1 MNANTLRRPR
11 GNRAALKTSR
21 YDGKD
26 FPSSGLNPSGLFPSP
41 YSAVRASESLTSLP
55 GSGQSPVSDAS
66 MLAPSTVESTQ
77 ENMTDQEQSYR
88 ARMQELHHASSVD
101 ERGRTVAGPESQL
114 SPEYEEILKEMKDI
128 DPENSMAG
136 VWNTDPYGSDP
147 DVTMHY
153 IECYFANDSLYHMF
167 PQRRF
172 LLWVQSCQTKS
183 LEDKM
188 LLYSMLTMG
197 TVFSDRP
204 DRLIAMRRYSR
215 TARYAVERCQ
225 HSLSLQLAQSRI
237 ILSLWFYAVGAL
249 VRSWDS
255 IGAVVRIVCGL
266 RYNMES
272 SGVIVDRSHVCEY
285 GLHPQAL
292 MECRRRTFWVAYLMD
307 VSYLDLWLELIG

>member
-1 MNANTLRRPR
+1 M
-11 GNRAALKTSR
+11 
-21 YDGKD
+21 
-26 FPSSGLNPSGLFPSP
+26 
-41 YSAVRASESLTSLP
+41 RASESSTSLP
-55 GSGQSPVSDAS
+55 GSGQSPVSDGP
-66 MLAPSTVESTQ
+66 MITPSAADSTQ
-77 ENMTDQEQSYR
+77 ESMSDPEKSFGS
-88 ARMQELHHASSVD
+88 RMQGSLLASSAD
-101 ERGRTVAGPESQL
+101 EPRRPVSGAESQL
-114 SPEYEEILKEMKDI
+114 SPEYAEILMEMKEI
-128 DPENSMAG
+128 DHGDSITE
-136 VWNTDPYGSDP
+136 VWNTDPYGFDP
-147 DVTMHY
+147 DVTIHY
-153 IECYFANDSLYHMF
+153 MESYFANVNDSLYHMF

-172 LLWVQSCQTKS
+172 FLWLQSCQKKS

-272 SGVIVDRSHVCEY
+272 GGVIVDRSHSCEY

-307 VSYLDLWLELIG
+307 VSYLDIWFGLIDLLF